1 MIEKLYNFTVT
12 DEKKIERIIDEEL
25 ATVNHMVLPK
35 GDRLPPHAANSNVFM
50 IVVRGT
56 ISLQL
61 DEQEEHHYPAGSII
75 NIPHRTF
82 MNVVNTHEETV
93 ELFVVKVPGPKA
105 IAQN

>member
-1 MIEKLYNFTVT
+1 MLETLYSFTVT
-12 DEKKIERIIDEEL
+12 NDKKIERIIDEDL
-25 ATVNHMVLPK
+25 AAVNHMVLPQ

-50 IVVRGT
+50 IVSRGT

-93 ELFVVKVPGPKA
+93 ELFVVKVPGPRTMDNK
-105 IAQN
+105 